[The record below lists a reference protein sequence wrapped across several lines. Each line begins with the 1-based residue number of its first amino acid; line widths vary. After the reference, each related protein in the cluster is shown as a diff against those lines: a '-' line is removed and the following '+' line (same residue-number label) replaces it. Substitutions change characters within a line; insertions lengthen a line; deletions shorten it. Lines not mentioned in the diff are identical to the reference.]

1 MAASLL
7 ASLPVVLG
15 FMVLQR
21 YFIQGVTAGAVK

>member
-7 ASLPVVLG
+7 ASAPIVIA
-15 FMVLQR
+15 FMFLQR